1 MRIPVLA
8 LAGLLVAGA
17 VLADPAPDRAALV
30 KQFDYAPEPFPFTK
44 KLEKGFSTYN
54 RWRIEMPSAVETEV
68 DSNNTVYGYYYAP
81 KEHSDAAVIVLPIAA
96 GRDLTLE
103 QSVALYLAHRGF
115 NAFVMPMPYQQER
128 GRGVGG
134 KNVLKLDGGLDT
146 MTQGVRQAV
155 LDVKRVRQYL
165 VEKEKINPDRVGLVG
180 ISLGSL
186 CASIVYSVDPGFHAA
201 ALVLSGG
208 DMADVIWHGSN
219 ETIKIK
225 NEIIAQGKDLDWTRE
240 AVRSMDPLTYAT
252 PERGKGIYMVNA
264 AQDEVFPLE
273 DSKKLQKAYGNPKM
287 MLLPGNHYSVAVFI
301 PLVLESVAQHLRKR
315 LLGE

>member
-1 MRIPVLA
+1 MRLPTLVLVVL
-8 LAGLLVAGA
+8 LAAVG
-17 VLADPAPDRAALV
+17 VLADPGPDRAALV
-30 KQFDYAPEPFPFTK
+30 KQFDYAPEPFPFTRK
-44 KLEKGFSTYN
+44 REQGFATYDC
-54 RWRIEMPSAVETEV
+54 WRIEMPSAVETEV
-68 DSNNTVYGYYYAP
+68 DSNNTVYGFYYVP

-96 GRDLTLE
+96 GRDLSLE
-103 QSVALYLAHRGF
+103 QAVAIYLAHRGF

-128 GRGVGG
+128 GRGVGNQ
-134 KNVLKLDGGLDT
+134 NVLKLDGGLDT
-146 MTQGVRQAV
+146 LTQGVRQAV

-186 CASIVYSVDPGFHAA
+186 CASIVYSIDPGFRAA

-225 NEIIAQGKDLDWTRE
+225 NEILAQGKDLAWTRE
-240 AVRSMDPLTYAT
+240 AVRPMDPLTYAT
-252 PERGKGIYMVNA
+252 PDRGKGVYMVNA
-264 AQDEVFPLE
+264 AQDEVFPTE

-287 MLLPGNHYSVAVFI
+287 LLLPGNHYSVAVFI
-301 PLVLESVAQHLRKR
+301 PVVLEGVAKHLRKR
-315 LLGE
+315 MLGD